1 MANERGTE
9 GDSPQSGPG
18 SGGGGPGP
26 DPQQDAELERIREA
40 SDRFFKLVMGTP
52 QNAASMLAFWLP
64 RKVVRRLDLS
74 QLRPAPSEYI
84 SPILQK
90 READLVYL
98 APTVKGGEMGLH
110 LHLEYQD
117 QPDETM
123 IARCFVYAGMFTG
136 GWMRAHPRQSGVPG
150 VMSIVQHGSHGQ
162 WKARRSLLEIMN
174 LDSVTK
180 RLFKR
185 YLWNAEYHL
194 ADLGTTSEDELRAAP
209 LNLQVL
215 LYSVAVKNV
224 PRNPAPAR
232 DLLSWSAELR
242 AVSRE
247 GPAGEAFVLGL
258 FTFVYSYSGVETLDE
273 VRNLA
278 REVGM
283 TSILEEFQAR
293 GKAEGK
299 AEGRAEGKA
308 EGKAEGQ
315 TEGRAMMLLQLLE
328 HKFKDLPDWV
338 PAKVNGGSADD
349 LQTWADRVLDP
360 GTTLADVFA
369 DD

>member
-1 MANERGTE
+1 MTDNEGRH
-9 GDSPQSGPG
+9 PQDEPG
-18 SGGGGPGP
+18 SGVAVPGP
-26 DPQQDAELERIREA
+26 DPQEDAELKRIREA

-52 QNAASMLAFWLP
+52 ENAASMLAHWLP
-64 RKVVRRLDLS
+64 KKAARRLDLS
-74 QLRPAPSEYI
+74 RLRPAPSEYI

-98 APTVKGGEMGLH
+98 APTVEGDELGLH
-110 LHLEYQD
+110 LHMEYQD
-117 QPDETM
+117 LSDDTM

-136 GWMRAHPRQSGVPG
+136 GWMRVHPRQSGVPG
-150 VMSIVQHGSHGQ
+150 VMSLVVHGSNGK
-162 WKARRSLLEIMN
+162 WKAPKSLLEIMK
-174 LDSVTK
+174 LDSATK
-180 RLFKR
+180 RRFRPWLWDAR
-185 YLWNAEYHL
+185 YKLV
-194 ADLGTTSEDELRAAP
+194 DLGTTSEDELRAAP

-215 LYSVAVKNV
+215 LYSVAVKKV

-293 GKAEGK
+293 GEAVGEARG
-299 AEGRAEGKA
+299 ETR
-308 EGKAEGQ
+308 GQ
-315 TEGRAMMLLQLLE
+315 VKMLLRLLE
-328 HKFKDLPDWV
+328 HKFNDLPDWV

-360 GTTLADVFA
+360 DTTLADVFA